1 MNYRTPHSI
10 LVPKA
15 LVSLGHVIVTT
26 KKTRR
31 NAPAGIQSN
40 LVTRPEFWEINS
52 EDSGDSDEG
61 VVKGKAKYMATSL
74 LLFSLIASSLVDV
87 SDGCSLTSD
96 CESAGE
102 LCCNNDCFY
111 GSSCVGQSQQSC
123 TSNTECDSGESCC
136 YYQCKYGSD
145 CIGYSCSIDSDCG
158 NPYRVSCCFGT
169 CQNIDDSCYDS
180 DDSTAVIVGSMFG
193 AVLVMFLIAMCI
205 FAYRRRRRAHRG
217 RVIVGGRVTGTTT
230 TTTRNA
236 TQTNPLYPGQAPQ
249 SYQQGYPYHPP
260 PQYEQQQTGIPPPYS
275 PTGRATPPPP
285 YTRAPQ
291 GRSGGVYTPTPSY
304 GAVPPD

>member
-1 MNYRTPHSI
+1 
-10 LVPKA
+10 
-15 LVSLGHVIVTT
+15 
-26 KKTRR
+26 
-31 NAPAGIQSN
+31 
-40 LVTRPEFWEINS
+40 
-52 EDSGDSDEG
+52 
-61 VVKGKAKYMATSL
+61 MATSL

-236 TQTNPLYPGQAPQ
+236 TQTNPLYRDRLHSHTNKAIHTTPHRSMNSSRRAYPHHTALPEERHHLPHILEHHRED
-249 SYQQGYPYHPP
+249 QGEYILLHPLMVLCHLTECLKASWL
-260 PQYEQQQTGIPPPYS
+260 Q
-275 PTGRATPPPP
+275 
-285 YTRAPQ
+285 
-291 GRSGGVYTPTPSY
+291 
-304 GAVPPD
+304 